1 MLTVDEIR
9 DVEQIAVVWTNGKR
23 STYYMETELRRLL
36 KQIEA
41 EYDAT
46 YSALHALSSGTSRHD
61 FINARMQNIDGYRK
75 ELVELVGEAEAFRLL
90 LQENDKRE
98 GRENKG

>member
-1 MLTVDEIR
+1 
-9 DVEQIAVVWTNGKR
+9 
-23 STYYMETELRRLL
+23 MESELRSLL

-41 EYDAT
+41 EYNAT
-46 YSALHALSSGTSRHD
+46 YNALHGLSSGTSRHD

-75 ELVELVGEAEAFRLL
+75 ELVKLVGEAEAFRLL
-90 LQENDKRE
+90 LQANDKGE

>member
-1 MLTVDEIR
+1 
-9 DVEQIAVVWTNGKR
+9 
-23 STYYMETELRRLL
+23 
-36 KQIEA
+36 
-41 EYDAT
+41 
-46 YSALHALSSGTSRHD
+46 
-61 FINARMQNIDGYRK
+61 MQNIDGYRK

>member
-1 MLTVDEIR
+1 
-9 DVEQIAVVWTNGKR
+9 
-23 STYYMETELRRLL
+23 MESELRSLL

-41 EYDAT
+41 EYNAT
-46 YSALHALSSGTSRHD
+46 YNALHGLSSGTSRHD

-90 LQENDKRE
+90 LQANDKGE

>member
-1 MLTVDEIR
+1 
-9 DVEQIAVVWTNGKR
+9 
-23 STYYMETELRRLL
+23 MESELRSLL

-41 EYDAT
+41 EYNAT
-46 YSALHALSSGTSRHD
+46 YNALHGLSSGTSRHD

-75 ELVELVGEAEAFRLL
+75 ELVKLVGEAEAFRLL
-90 LQENDKRE
+90 LQENDKGE